1 MSNLDAIAKKLKEQQ
16 EKDSPSVVST
26 PETRK
31 QKAKKQENC
40 PQCGNRSI
48 VKGFCIVCGYEI
60 KE

>member
-16 EKDSPSVVST
+16 KKGPSAIST
-26 PETRK
+26 PETKK
-31 QKAKKQENC
+31 QREKKQEEC

-48 VKGFCIVCGYEI
+48 IKGFCIVCGYEA

>member
-16 EKDSPSVVST
+16 KKDQSTTIST
-26 PETRK
+26 PETKK
-31 QKAKKQENC
+31 QKARRQEDC

-48 VKGFCIVCGYEI
+48 LKGFCIICGYEA